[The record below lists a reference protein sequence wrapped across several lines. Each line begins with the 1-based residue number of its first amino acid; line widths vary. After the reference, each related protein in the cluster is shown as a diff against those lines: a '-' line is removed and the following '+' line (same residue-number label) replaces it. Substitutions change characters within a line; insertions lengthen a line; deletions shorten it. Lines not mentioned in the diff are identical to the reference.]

1 MQSQS
6 TVCILLVPR
15 KHVIYACPMHSREA
29 YNLHV
34 SWTVPKCSHFAH
46 FICSNKIHVMCN
58 AKNMQCSP
66 KIHVV
71 FAGPMQANEHLIYT
85 SYANQDACNVDV
97 SHVVQSRCNIPMPYA
112 LYRSVQFIW
121 SLCSPNMHT
130 TYVWPIRSWD
140 ACDLHVVHAIPCSL
154 KMCIFFV
161 FPMTS

>member
-1 MQSQS
+1 MSFTLVLCTLEKHIIYMCHGQYQNAH
-6 TVCILLVPR
+6 ILHIL
-15 KHVIYACPMHSREA
+15 
-29 YNLHV
+29 
-34 SWTVPKCSHFAH
+34 FAVTKYMS
-46 FICSNKIHVMCN
+46 CARYLCN

-71 FAGPMQANEHLIYT
+71 FAGPMQANVHLTYT

-97 SHVVQSRCNIPMPYA
+97 SHVVQSRCNIPMPCA